1 MYIKNIIFL
10 AFAFSLKDLSCL
22 AALIQV
28 CMLVHYQK
36 VFPVSDHNNNIDT
49 SVDGGLSFAGKQRTG
64 GTLESMIDHTLTCS
78 TLDSPSSFSSTT
90 QPVERGIFHKAEG
103 GQEKVYRQ
111 GIGAGSDLPI
121 LLNKQQAH
129 QRRTSF
135 QNVQQ
140 VCSYL
145 YIFLGRLILG

>member
-64 GTLESMIDHTLTCS
+64 GTLESMIDHTLTCAA
-78 TLDSPSSFSSTT
+78 LDSLPASVLQLSQWLGGSSTKVKEDKKKYT
-90 QPVERGIFHKAEG
+90 GKVLGPALIF
-103 GQEKVYRQ
+103 
-111 GIGAGSDLPI
+111 
-121 LLNKQQAH
+121 
-129 QRRTSF
+129 
-135 QNVQQ
+135 Q
-140 VCSYL
+140 VC
-145 YIFLGRLILG
+145 

>member
-64 GTLESMIDHTLTCS
+64 GTLESMIDHTSTCS
-78 TLDSPSSFSSTT
+78 TIDSPSSFSSTT

-103 GQEKVYRQ
+103 GQEKHT
-111 GIGAGSDLPI
+111 G
-121 LLNKQQAH
+121 
-129 QRRTSF
+129 
-135 QNVQQ
+135 NVLGPALIFQ
-140 VCSYL
+140 VC
-145 YIFLGRLILG
+145 

>member
-10 AFAFSLKDLSCL
+10 AYAFSLKDLSCL

-36 VFPVSDHNNNIDT
+36 VFPVSDHNNNNDT

-90 QPVERGIFHKAEG
+90 QPVERGIFHKGEG
-103 GQEKVYRQ
+103 GQEKVYRR
-111 GIGAGSDLPI
+111 GIGVGSDLPS
-121 LLNKQQAH
+121 LLNKLTRGERVFKMSNRSVH
-129 QRRTSF
+129 NCITF
-135 QNVQQ
+135 
-140 VCSYL
+140 
-145 YIFLGRLILG
+145 

>member
-78 TLDSPSSFSSTT
+78 TLDSLPASVLQLSQWLGGSST
-90 QPVERGIFHKAEG
+90 
-103 GQEKVYRQ
+103 KVKEDKKKYT
-111 GIGAGSDLPI
+111 GKVLGPALII
-121 LLNKQQAH
+121 
-129 QRRTSF
+129 
-135 QNVQQ
+135 Q
-140 VCSYL
+140 VC
-145 YIFLGRLILG
+145 

>member
-78 TLDSPSSFSSTT
+78 TLDSPSSFSSNFYNSAS
-90 QPVERGIFHKAEG
+90 GWG
-103 GQEKVYRQ
+103 
-111 GIGAGSDLPI
+111 DLP
-121 LLNKQQAH
+121 
-129 QRRTSF
+129 QR
-135 QNVQQ
+135 
-140 VCSYL
+140 
-145 YIFLGRLILG
+145 